1 MDRLMALIAFLAMLA
16 FLGILVVEVQRID
29 LSLVAILVLGFVAYD
44 LYVSTASEH
53 KKGRH

>member
-1 MDRLMALIAFLAMLA
+1 MDRLMVLIAFLAMLA

-29 LSLVAILVLGFVAYD
+29 LSLVAILVVGFVAYD
-44 LYVSTASEH
+44 LYVSTASEN